1 MKKNDS
7 TIVEGFPPLMCHEP
21 RILLLGTIPGKNSI
35 SANEY
40 YYDNSNRLST
50 QKLPTN
56 YTEKKVLLEH
66 LHVVLWD
73 YYQFVERT
81 NSTDKGI
88 LEGTPN
94 DIVGFV
100 RKNPTITKIAI
111 NGYGK
116 YKEFGE
122 KLYGKYK
129 EFGEKL
135 ENRFGQSI
143 KVFRLPETSGLN
155 ATWTLEK
162 LCKEW
167 SVVFEL

>member
-21 RILLLGTIPGKNSI
+21 RVLILGEIPGKASI

-40 YYDNSNRLST
+40 YNDNRNRMWKMLAKLAT
-50 QKLPTN
+50 QKMPTN

-73 YYQFVERT
+73 YYQFGERT
-81 NSTDKGI
+81 N
-88 LEGTPN
+88 PN

-100 RKNPTITKIAI
+100 RKNPTLTKIAI
-111 NGYGK
+111 NGYGLYDGK
-116 YKEFGE
+116 KVGE
-122 KLYGKYK
+122 KLQNQ
-129 EFGEKL
+129 L
-135 ENRFGQSI
+135 GQSI
-143 KVFRLPETSGLN
+143 KVFRLPGTSGSN
-155 ATWTLEK
+155 ASWTLEK

-167 SVVFEL
+167 SVVFEP

>member
-1 MKKNDS
+1 MEKNDS

-21 RILLLGTIPGKNSI
+21 RLLILGTIPGEKSI

-40 YYDNSNRLST
+40 YCDNRNRMWKMLAELAT
-50 QKLPTN
+50 QKLPIN
-56 YTEKKVLLEH
+56 YSEKKVLLEQ

-73 YYQFVERT
+73 YYQSVERT

-88 LEGTPN
+88 LKGTPN
-94 DIVGFV
+94 DIVGFI

-111 NGYGK
+111 NGYKK
-116 YKEFGE
+116 YNMFGE
-122 KLYGKYK
+122 KLQ
-129 EFGEKL
+129 
-135 ENRFGQSI
+135 NQFGQSI
-143 KVFRLPETSGLN
+143 KVFRLPETSGSN
-155 ATWTLEK
+155 ASWTLEK

>member
-7 TIVEGFPPLMCHEP
+7 TIVEGFPPLICHEP
-21 RILLLGTIPGKNSI
+21 RVLILGTIPGKNSI
-35 SANEY
+35 RANEY
-40 YYDNSNRLST
+40 YYDNGNRMWKMLAKLAT
-50 QKLPTN
+50 QELPTN

-73 YYQFVERT
+73 YYQFGERT
-81 NSTDKGI
+81 N
-88 LEGTPN
+88 PN

-122 KLYGKYK
+122 KLQ
-129 EFGEKL
+129 
-135 ENRFGQSI
+135 NQFGQSI

-155 ATWTLEK
+155 ASWTLEK

-167 SVVFEL
+167 SVVFEP

>member
-1 MKKNDS
+1 MEKNDS
-7 TIVEGFPPLMCHEP
+7 TIAEGFPPLMCHEP
-21 RILLLGTIPGKNSI
+21 RLLILGTIPGEKSI

-40 YYDNSNRLST
+40 YCDNRNRMWKMLAELAT

-56 YTEKKVLLEH
+56 YSEKKVLLEQ

-73 YYQFVERT
+73 YYQSVERT

-88 LEGTPN
+88 LKGTPN
-94 DIVGFV
+94 DIVGFI

-111 NGYGK
+111 NGYKK
-116 YKEFGE
+116 YNMFGE
-122 KLYGKYK
+122 KLQ
-129 EFGEKL
+129 
-135 ENRFGQSI
+135 NQFGQSI
-143 KVFRLPETSGLN
+143 KVFRLPETSGSN
-155 ATWTLEK
+155 ASWTLEK

>member
-1 MKKNDS
+1 MEKNDS

-21 RILLLGTIPGKNSI
+21 RVLILGTIPGEKSI

-40 YYDNSNRLST
+40 YCDNRNRMWKMLAELAT

-56 YTEKKVLLEH
+56 YSEKKVLLEQ

-73 YYQFVERT
+73 YYQSVERT

-88 LEGTPN
+88 LKGTPN
-94 DIVGFV
+94 DIVGFI

-111 NGYGK
+111 NGYKK
-116 YKEFGE
+116 YNMFGE
-122 KLYGKYK
+122 KLQ
-129 EFGEKL
+129 
-135 ENRFGQSI
+135 NQFGQSI
-143 KVFRLPETSGLN
+143 KVFRLPETSGSN
-155 ATWTLEK
+155 ASWTLEK
-162 LCKEW
+162 LCQDW

>member
-1 MKKNDS
+1 MEKNDS

-21 RILLLGTIPGKNSI
+21 RVLILGTIPGEKSI

-40 YYDNSNRLST
+40 YCDNRNRMWKMLAELAT

-56 YTEKKVLLEH
+56 YSEKKVLLEQ

-73 YYQFVERT
+73 YYQSVERI

-88 LEGTPN
+88 LKGTPN
-94 DIVGFV
+94 DIVGFI

-111 NGYGK
+111 NGYKK
-116 YKEFGE
+116 YNMFGE
-122 KLYGKYK
+122 KLQ
-129 EFGEKL
+129 
-135 ENRFGQSI
+135 NQFGQSI
-143 KVFRLPETSGLN
+143 KVFRLPETSGSN
-155 ATWTLEK
+155 ASWTLEK
-162 LCKEW
+162 LCQDW

>member
-1 MKKNDS
+1 MEKNDS

-21 RILLLGTIPGKNSI
+21 RVLILGTIPGEKSI

-40 YYDNSNRLST
+40 YCDNRNRMWKMLAELAT

-56 YTEKKVLLEH
+56 YSEKKVLLEQ

-73 YYQFVERT
+73 YYQSVERT

-88 LEGTPN
+88 LKGTPN

-111 NGYGK
+111 NGYKK
-116 YKEFGE
+116 YNMFGE
-122 KLYGKYK
+122 KLQ
-129 EFGEKL
+129 
-135 ENRFGQSI
+135 NQFGQSI
-143 KVFRLPETSGLN
+143 KVFRLPETSGSN
-155 ATWTLEK
+155 ASWTLEK
-162 LCKEW
+162 LCQDW

>member
-21 RILLLGTIPGKNSI
+21 RVLILGTIPGEKSI

-40 YYDNSNRLST
+40 YCDNRNRMWKMLAELAT

-56 YTEKKVLLEH
+56 YSEKKVLLEQ

-73 YYQFVERT
+73 YYQSVERT

-88 LEGTPN
+88 LKGTPN
-94 DIVGFV
+94 DIVGFI

-111 NGYGK
+111 NGYK
-116 YKEFGE
+116 KNNMFGE
-122 KLYGKYK
+122 KLQ
-129 EFGEKL
+129 
-135 ENRFGQSI
+135 NQFGQSI
-143 KVFRLPETSGLN
+143 KVFRLPETSGSN
-155 ATWTLEK
+155 ASWTLEK
-162 LCKEW
+162 LCQDW

>member
-1 MKKNDS
+1 MEKNDS
-7 TIVEGFPPLMCHEP
+7 TIVEGFPPLICHEP
-21 RILLLGTIPGKNSI
+21 RLLILGTIPGEKSI

-40 YYDNSNRLST
+40 YCDNRNRMWKMLAELAT

-56 YTEKKVLLEH
+56 YSEKKVLLEQ

-73 YYQFVERT
+73 YYQSVERT

-88 LEGTPN
+88 LKGTPN
-94 DIVGFV
+94 DIVGFI

-111 NGYGK
+111 NGYKK
-116 YKEFGE
+116 YNMFGE
-122 KLYGKYK
+122 KLQ
-129 EFGEKL
+129 
-135 ENRFGQSI
+135 NQFGQSI
-143 KVFRLPETSGLN
+143 KVFRLPETSGSN
-155 ATWTLEK
+155 ASWTLEK

>member
-7 TIVEGFPPLMCHEP
+7 TIVEGFPPLMCREP
-21 RILLLGTIPGKNSI
+21 RVLILGKIPGEKSI

-40 YYDNSNRLST
+40 YCDNRNRMCKMLAELAT

-56 YTEKKVLLEH
+56 YSEKKVLLEH
-66 LHVVLWD
+66 LHVVFWD
-73 YYQFVERT
+73 YYQFGEQRT
-81 NSTDKGI
+81 KGKVK
-88 LEGTPN
+88 GTIPN

-122 KLYGKYK
+122 KLQ
-129 EFGEKL
+129 
-135 ENRFGQSI
+135 NQFGQSI

-155 ATWTLEK
+155 ASWTLEK

>member
-7 TIVEGFPPLMCHEP
+7 IIVEGFPPLMCHKP
-21 RILLLGTIPGKNSI
+21 RELILGKIPGEKSI

-40 YYDNSNRLST
+40 YCDNRNRMWKMLAELAT

-56 YTEKKVLLEH
+56 YSEKKVLLEQ

-73 YYQFVERT
+73 YYQSVERT

-88 LEGTPN
+88 LKGTPN

-111 NGYGK
+111 NGYKK
-116 YKEFGE
+116 YNMFGE
-122 KLYGKYK
+122 KLQ
-129 EFGEKL
+129 
-135 ENRFGQSI
+135 NQFGQSI
-143 KVFRLPETSGLN
+143 KVFRLPETSGSN
-155 ATWTLEK
+155 ASWTLEK
-162 LCKEW
+162 LCQDW

>member
-1 MKKNDS
+1 MEKNDS

-21 RILLLGTIPGKNSI
+21 RVLILGTIPGEKSI

-40 YYDNSNRLST
+40 YCDNRNRMWKMLAELAT

-56 YTEKKVLLEH
+56 YSEKKVLLEQ

-73 YYQFVERT
+73 YYQSVERT

-88 LEGTPN
+88 LKVTPN
-94 DIVGFV
+94 DIVGFI

-111 NGYGK
+111 NGYKK
-116 YKEFGE
+116 YNMFGE
-122 KLYGKYK
+122 KLQ
-129 EFGEKL
+129 
-135 ENRFGQSI
+135 NQFGQSI
-143 KVFRLPETSGLN
+143 KVFRLPETSGSN
-155 ATWTLEK
+155 ASWTLEK
-162 LCKEW
+162 LCQDW

>member
-1 MKKNDS
+1 MS
-7 TIVEGFPPLMCHEP
+7 LEYCFWEQYQG
-21 RILLLGTIPGKNSI
+21 RILLVPMWKMLAK
-35 SANEY
+35 
-40 YYDNSNRLST
+40 LST

-122 KLYGKYK
+122 KLQ
-129 EFGEKL
+129 
-135 ENRFGQSI
+135 NQFGQSI

-155 ATWTLEK
+155 ASRNGALCLNYDLLK
-162 LCKEW
+162 L
-167 SVVFEL
+167 

>member
-21 RILLLGTIPGKNSI
+21 RVLILGTIPGKNSI

-40 YYDNSNRLST
+40 YYDNSNRMWKMLAKLAT
-50 QKLPTN
+50 QKMPTN
-56 YTEKKVLLEH
+56 YTEKKLLLEH
-66 LHVVLWD
+66 
-73 YYQFVERT
+73 F
-81 NSTDKGI
+81 
-88 LEGTPN
+88 PN

-122 KLYGKYK
+122 KLQ
-129 EFGEKL
+129 
-135 ENRFGQSI
+135 NQFGQSI

>member
-1 MKKNDS
+1 MWKMLA
-7 TIVEGFPPLMCHEP
+7 EL
-21 RILLLGTIPGKNSI
+21 
-35 SANEY
+35 A
-40 YYDNSNRLST
+40 T

-56 YTEKKVLLEH
+56 YSEKKVLLEQ

-73 YYQFVERT
+73 YYQSVERT

-88 LEGTPN
+88 LKGTPN
-94 DIVGFV
+94 DIVGFI

-116 YKEFGE
+116 YKEFD
-122 KLYGKYK
+122 K

-135 ENRFGQSI
+135 QNQFGQSI
-143 KVFRLPETSGLN
+143 KVFRLPETSGSN
-155 ATWTLEK
+155 ASWTLEK
-162 LCKEW
+162 LCQDW

>member
-21 RILLLGTIPGKNSI
+21 RVLILGKIPGKKSI
-35 SANEY
+35 STNEY
-40 YYDNSNRLST
+40 YNDNRNRMWKMLAELST

-73 YYQFVERT
+73 YYQFVERI

-88 LEGTPN
+88 LKGTPKTPN

-100 RKNPTITKIAI
+100 RKHPTITKIAI
-111 NGYGK
+111 NGYGN
-116 YKEFGE
+116 YDEFGE
-122 KLYGKYK
+122 KLQNQ
-129 EFGEKL
+129 L
-135 ENRFGQSI
+135 GQSI
-143 KVFRLPETSGLN
+143 KVFRLPETSGSN
-155 ATWTLEK
+155 ASWTLEK

>member
-21 RILLLGTIPGKNSI
+21 RVLILGTIPGKNSI

-40 YYDNSNRLST
+40 YYDNSNRMWKMLAKLAT
-50 QKLPTN
+50 QKMPTN
-56 YTEKKVLLEH
+56 YTEKKLLLEH

-81 NSTDKGI
+81 NGTDKGI
-88 LEGTPN
+88 LEGIPN

-100 RKNPTITKIAI
+100 RKNPTIT
-111 NGYGK
+111 NQ
-116 YKEFGE
+116 
-122 KLYGKYK
+122 
-129 EFGEKL
+129 
-135 ENRFGQSI
+135 FGQSI

-155 ATWTLEK
+155 ASWTLEK

>member
-1 MKKNDS
+1 MKKKNDS

-21 RILLLGTIPGKNSI
+21 RVLILGEIPGEKSI

-40 YYDNSNRLST
+40 YCDNRNRMWKMLAELAT

-56 YTEKKVLLEH
+56 YSEKKVLLEH
-66 LHVVLWD
+66 LHVVFWD
-73 YYQFVERT
+73 YYQFGEQRT
-81 NSTDKGI
+81 KGKVK
-88 LEGTPN
+88 GTIPN

-111 NGYGK
+111 NGYGN
-116 YKEFGE
+116 YKDFGE
-122 KLYGKYK
+122 KLQ
-129 EFGEKL
+129 
-135 ENRFGQSI
+135 NQFGQSI

-155 ATWTLEK
+155 ASWTLEK
-162 LCKEW
+162 LCQDW

>member
-21 RILLLGTIPGKNSI
+21 RVLILGTIPGKNSI

-40 YYDNSNRLST
+40 YYDNKNRMWKMLAKIAT
-50 QKLPTN
+50 QKMPTN
-56 YTEKKVLLEH
+56 YTEKKLLLEH

-73 YYQFVERT
+73 YYQCVERT
-81 NSTDKGI
+81 N
-88 LEGTPN
+88 PN

-100 RKNPTITKIAI
+100 RKNPTLTKIAI

-122 KLYGKYK
+122 KLQ
-129 EFGEKL
+129 
-135 ENRFGQSI
+135 NQFGQSI

-155 ATWTLEK
+155 ASWTLEK

>member
-1 MKKNDS
+1 MNKNDS

-21 RILLLGTIPGKNSI
+21 RVLILGTIPGKNSI

-40 YYDNSNRLST
+40 YYDNGNRMWKMLAKLAT
-50 QKLPTN
+50 QKMPTN
-56 YTEKKVLLEH
+56 YTEKKVILEH
-66 LHVVLWD
+66 LHVVIWD
-73 YYQFVERT
+73 YYQCVERT

-88 LEGTPN
+88 LEGIPN

-122 KLYGKYK
+122 KLQ
-129 EFGEKL
+129 
-135 ENRFGQSI
+135 NQFGQSI

-155 ATWTLEK
+155 ASWTLEK

-167 SVVFEL
+167 SVVFEP

>member
-7 TIVEGFPPLMCHEP
+7 TIVKGFPPLMCHEP
-21 RILLLGTIPGKNSI
+21 RVLILGEIPGKASI

-40 YYDNSNRLST
+40 YNDNRNRMWKMLAKLAT
-50 QKLPTN
+50 QELPTN

-73 YYQFVERT
+73 YYQFGEQRT
-81 NSTDKGI
+81 NGKVKGTI
-88 LEGTPN
+88 PN

-111 NGYGK
+111 NGYGN
-116 YKEFGE
+116 YEDFGE
-122 KLYGKYK
+122 KLQ
-129 EFGEKL
+129 
-135 ENRFGQSI
+135 NQFGQSI
-143 KVFRLPETSGLN
+143 KVFRLHGTSGSN
-155 ATWTLEK
+155 ASWTLEK

>member
-21 RILLLGTIPGKNSI
+21 RVLILGTIPGKNSI

-40 YYDNSNRLST
+40 YYDNGNRMWKMLAKLAT
-50 QKLPTN
+50 QELPTN

-73 YYQFVERT
+73 YYQFGERT
-81 NSTDKGI
+81 N
-88 LEGTPN
+88 PN

-116 YKEFGE
+116 YNMFGE
-122 KLYGKYK
+122 KLQ
-129 EFGEKL
+129 
-135 ENRFGQSI
+135 NQFGQSI

-155 ATWTLEK
+155 ASWTLEK
-162 LCKEW
+162 LCQDW

>member
-1 MKKNDS
+1 MEKNDS

-21 RILLLGTIPGKNSI
+21 RLLILGTIPGEKSI

-40 YYDNSNRLST
+40 YCDNRNRMWKMLAELAT

-56 YTEKKVLLEH
+56 YSEEKVLLEQ

-73 YYQFVERT
+73 YYQSVERT

-88 LEGTPN
+88 LKGTPN
-94 DIVGFV
+94 DIVGFI

-111 NGYGK
+111 NGYKK
-116 YKEFGE
+116 YNMFGE
-122 KLYGKYK
+122 KLQ
-129 EFGEKL
+129 
-135 ENRFGQSI
+135 NQFGQSI
-143 KVFRLPETSGLN
+143 KVFRLPETSGSN
-155 ATWTLEK
+155 ASWTLEK

>member
-21 RILLLGTIPGKNSI
+21 RVLILGTIPGKNSI

-40 YYDNSNRLST
+40 YYDKKNRMWKMLAKLAT

-66 LHVVLWD
+66 LHV
-73 YYQFVERT
+73 
-81 NSTDKGI
+81 I
-88 LEGTPN
+88 PN

-111 NGYGK
+111 NG
-116 YKEFGE
+116 
-122 KLYGKYK
+122 YGKYK

>member
-1 MKKNDS
+1 MEKNDS

-21 RILLLGTIPGKNSI
+21 RLLILGTIPGEKSI

-40 YYDNSNRLST
+40 YCDNRNRMWKMLAELAT

-56 YTEKKVLLEH
+56 YSEKKVLLEQ

-73 YYQFVERT
+73 YYQSVERT

-88 LEGTPN
+88 LKGTLN
-94 DIVGFV
+94 DIVGFI

-111 NGYGK
+111 NGYKK
-116 YKEFGE
+116 YNMFGE
-122 KLYGKYK
+122 KLQ
-129 EFGEKL
+129 
-135 ENRFGQSI
+135 NQFGQSI
-143 KVFRLPETSGLN
+143 KVFRLPETSGSN
-155 ATWTLEK
+155 ASWTLEK

>member
-21 RILLLGTIPGKNSI
+21 RVLILGKIPGEKSI

-40 YYDNSNRLST
+40 YCDNRNRMWKMLAELAT

-56 YTEKKVLLEH
+56 YSEKKVLLEH
-66 LHVVLWD
+66 LHVVFWD
-73 YYQFVERT
+73 YYQFGEQRT
-81 NSTDKGI
+81 KGKVK
-88 LEGTPN
+88 GTIPN

-111 NGYGK
+111 NGYGN
-116 YKEFGE
+116 YKDFGE
-122 KLYGKYK
+122 KLQ
-129 EFGEKL
+129 
-135 ENRFGQSI
+135 NQFGQSI
-143 KVFRLPETSGLN
+143 KVFRLHETSGSN
-155 ATWTLEK
+155 ASWTLEK

-167 SVVFEL
+167 SVVFEP